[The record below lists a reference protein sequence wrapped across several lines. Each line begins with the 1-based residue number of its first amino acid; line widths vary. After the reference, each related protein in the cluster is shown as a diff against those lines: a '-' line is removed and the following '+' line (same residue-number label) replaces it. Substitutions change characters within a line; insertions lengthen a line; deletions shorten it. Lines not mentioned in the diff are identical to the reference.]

1 MTDTTCLSL
10 YRLGST
16 LAEPK
21 GTSDTNKKHPTTA
34 HPPVIRW
41 DDDISYYSPEPV
53 RCASGS
59 LSGMRDPPKCKA
71 YGRRPPQ
78 ASASFFF
85 FLHIRHMRSDELG
98 FGDQKV
104 RGRFA
109 IPTGCGP
116 LPPARRP
123 GVMLG
128 IDESVDLLCPAGTQ
142 RLCNGLNT
150 SRVFYGGVARILI
163 FSVQPLHSSMPHCEN
178 VLSRPLSTV
187 IRAIDHKCV
196 P

>member
-1 MTDTTCLSL
+1 
-10 YRLGST
+10 
-16 LAEPK
+16 
-21 GTSDTNKKHPTTA
+21 
-34 HPPVIRW
+34 
-41 DDDISYYSPEPV
+41 
-53 RCASGS
+53 
-59 LSGMRDPPKCKA
+59 
-71 YGRRPPQ
+71 
-78 ASASFFF
+78 
-85 FLHIRHMRSDELG
+85 MRSDELG